1 MPIQNEF
8 QISLNKTWFN
18 FLVVLK
24 PQPLLEMLGI
34 SFISS
39 ILTKITRKQVTKIKY
54 ENNFFFFNWKYLP
67 ISILI
72 KSLIE

>member
-54 ENNFFFFNWKYLP
+54 ENNFFFFN
-67 ISILI
+67 
-72 KSLIE
+72 